1 MLRLLALFLVLANG
15 VYYAWSEN
23 ALRAWGLERP
33 TQNEPQRAAH
43 QIRPDALKLVTAEE
57 ARRIAEIAQAEAPA
71 ATTATTTAARPG
83 ECLQAGLF
91 GTAEAA
97 VLRTRVEALLP
108 AGRWSFE
115 PAATPARWIVYMG
128 KYPDPEQLRRKRGEL
143 RALHV
148 PFDAPGNPALEP
160 GLSLGSFASQAD
172 ANAGLAALAQRGVR
186 TARVVEQRPAA
197 HGVVL
202 RLPVVD
208 DSLRPALQSL
218 TPVLAGKSLVAC
230 S

>member
-43 QIRPDALKLVTAEE
+43 QIRPEALKLVTAEE
-57 ARRIAEIAQAEAPA
+57 ARRIAEAAAAEAPA
-71 ATTATTTAARPG
+71 AAAPATTGTGP
-83 ECLQAGLF
+83 CLQAGLF

-97 VLRTRVEALLP
+97 VLRTRVEAALP

-115 PAATPARWIVYMG
+115 PANTPARWIVYMG

-148 PFDAPGNPALEP
+148 AFDAPGNPALEP

-172 ANAGLAALAQRGVR
+172 ANTGLAALAQRGVR
-186 TARVVEQRPAA
+186 TARVVEQRPAM
-197 HGVVL
+197 HGVML
-202 RLPVVD
+202 RLPAVD
-208 DSLRPALQSL
+208 ESLRPALQSL
-218 TPVLAGKSLVAC
+218 TPALAGKALVAC
-230 S
+230 G

>member
-23 ALRAWGLERP
+23 ALRAWGLARP
-33 TQNEPQRAAH
+33 TQTEPQRVAH
-43 QIRPDALKLVTAEE
+43 QIRPEALKLVSADE
-57 ARRIAEIAQAEAPA
+57 ARRIAEDAPPDSPQATAT
-71 ATTATTTAARPG
+71 ATTAATAAV
-83 ECLQAGLF
+83 CLQAGLF
-91 GTAEAA
+91 GSAEAA

-115 PAATPARWIVYMG
+115 PASSPARWIVYMG

-148 PFDAPGNPALEP
+148 AFDAPGNPALEP

-172 ANAGLAALAQRGVR
+172 AGAGLAALAQRGVR
-186 TARVVEQRPAA
+186 TARVVEQRPAL
-197 HGVVL
+197 HGQML

-208 DSLRPALQSL
+208 ESLRPALQTL
-218 TPVLAGKSLVAC
+218 TPLLGGKALVAC
-230 S
+230 G